1 MNGMKS
7 NNTFGVH
14 FVLRTSRTGD
24 DNKFPVYARIVV
36 NGTRTEFSINNS
48 ISKADWNFG
57 KGEAKPKNPDLKAFN
72 SYLQEMH
79 GKIYRHYRDLQLED
93 EPLTAAAVKTAFLGS
108 EKRKTIAYSLLWLVN
123 QHEFM
128 MQKVLKPGTMKNYH
142 GTESYLKRFLVAR
155 YKKPDM
161 PLKDLNYE
169 FISGFEFFVRNNS
182 LKENDPCTTN
192 GTMKHLEWLK
202 KMVTCAV
209 KNEWIERN
217 PFSNFR
223 LKFKHTERE
232 FLTDLE
238 HATLEN
244 QDFGNFMLD
253 RVKDLFLF
261 SCYTGL
267 AYVDLA
273 ELRPSEVLTGI
284 DKTRWIKTTR
294 AKTDTAVN
302 VPLLKPAQLLL
313 EKFSGDDSAKRETVF
328 PFVSNQE
335 ANRSLKIIA
344 EICRIQKYLTFHL
357 ARHTFA
363 TTVTL
368 MNGVPIETI
377 SKMLGHTKISTTMQ
391 YAKVTQTKIGMD
403 MNLLQD
409 RLDGNRS
416 IAALKVA
423 K

>member
-1 MNGMKS
+1 MKS

-36 NGTRTEFSINNS
+36 NGTRTEFSMKNS

-57 KGEAKPKNPDLKAFN
+57 KGEAKPKNPELRAFN
-72 SYLQEMH
+72 SYLQEMQ

-93 EPLTAAAVKTAFLGS
+93 EPLTAAAVKAAYLGI
-108 EKRKTIAYSLLWLVN
+108 EKEKAISYSLLWLVS
-123 QHEFM
+123 QHETM
-128 MQKVLKPGTMKNYH
+128 MQKILKPGTMKNYRA
-142 GTESYLKRFLVAR
+142 TESYLRRFLIAR

-161 PLKDLNYE
+161 PLNELNYE

-192 GTMKHLEWLK
+192 GTMKHLERLK
-202 KMVTCAV
+202 KMVTWAV
-209 KNEWIERN
+209 KNEWIEKN

-232 FLTDLE
+232 FLSDLE
-238 HATLEN
+238 LATLEN
-244 QDFGNFMLD
+244 KDFGNFMLD

-267 AYVDLA
+267 SYVDLM
-273 ELRPSEVLTGI
+273 ELRPAELLTGI

-294 AKTDTAVN
+294 AKTDTPVN

-313 EKFSGDDSAKRETVF
+313 EKLSGDETAKRETVF
-328 PFVSNQE
+328 PHVSNQE
-335 ANRSLKIIA
+335 VNRSLKIIA
-344 EICRIQKYLTFHL
+344 EICGIQKYLTFHL

-391 YAKVTQTKIGMD
+391 YVKVTQTKIGMD
-403 MNLLQD
+403 MNSLQD
-409 RLDGNRS
+409 RLNNNKS
-416 IAALKVA
+416 IASLQAVK
-423 K
+423 